1 MVLVAFFRT
10 WDDYLVGNMRLAFL
24 RLPHASVPLSAAS
37 ILGAA
42 FFITLKGSTRDL
54 KKVRITNFLLQ
65 GHG

>member
-42 FFITLKGSTRDL
+42 FFITSFIMTLSESNL
-54 KKVRITNFLLQ
+54 EPSS
-65 GHG
+65 